1 MITKTF
7 QVKDSD
13 REWYL
18 VDAKGAILGRL
29 ATQVANLLRGKEK
42 PTYSPNVDGGANVII
57 INAEKIELST
67 EAKRE
72 NKTHYWH
79 TGYPGGIKQET
90 FKETMEK
97 HPERAIERA
106 VKRMLPKNLLAA
118 KQMKRLKIYVGSEHP
133 HTQKLIEYKIAQKVK
148 ES

>member
-1 MITKTF
+1 MTTKIY

-13 REWYL
+13 RKWYL

-29 ATQVANLLRGKEK
+29 ATQIADLLRGKNK
-42 PTYSPNVDGGANVII
+42 ATYSPNVDGGDNIIVI
-57 INAEKIELST
+57 NSEKIELST
-67 EAKRE
+67 EAKKA

-90 FKETMEK
+90 FEETMEK

-106 VKRMLPKNLLAA
+106 VSRMLPKNKLAT
-118 KQMKRLKIYVGSEHP
+118 KQMTRLKIYVGSKHP
-133 HTQKLIEYKIAQKVK
+133 HTQKLIEYKIK
-148 ES
+148 EK